1 MNDEDKLR
9 AALHA
14 DTPHVEVDPGGWDV
28 VRERGRSIHRRRWTV
43 RTGLAVVA
51 VIAIVF
57 GIAFV
62 TGTFDRA
69 ASRSITATPTP
80 AGNDQGDIVAT
91 LDHSIVVLSLH
102 DGHVVVV
109 RTIVDGLDALGS
121 VAVSPDGRTVY
132 YTHDVRT
139 CSDGRQIGGG
149 IAEVPMT
156 GGTPVEVLAPA
167 SDPIISPDGRW
178 LAYSSGNCESPQ
190 VVGVRSL
197 SGSTTVQE
205 EHSDGPNSTGPAMPV
220 SWSANSQQLFYLGD
234 EGDLYRLD
242 GIPQP
247 SGPPTNL
254 TTGIGPISAA
264 TTTPDGHVLIA
275 RQEANTYIIQHFDP
289 VPRGIDMRFVGIGP
303 TPTAMSLDAN
313 DRLLLR
319 FSGGADGSLSVQDGS
334 STDQSGPSAG
344 QPGTDLPHLIHGVHG
359 AAWIPGAT
367 STSPATPTTGPSTTT
382 SPNAV
387 IIPTPTT
394 ATTLSRRCLP
404 LPRSETA

>member
-1 MNDEDKLR
+1 
-9 AALHA
+9 
-14 DTPHVEVDPGGWDV
+14 
-28 VRERGRSIHRRRWTV
+28 
-43 RTGLAVVA
+43 
-51 VIAIVF
+51 
-57 GIAFV
+57 
-62 TGTFDRA
+62 
-69 ASRSITATPTP
+69 
-80 AGNDQGDIVAT
+80 
-91 LDHSIVVLSLH
+91 
-102 DGHVVVV
+102 
-109 RTIVDGLDALGS
+109 
-121 VAVSPDGRTVY
+121 
-132 YTHDVRT
+132 
-139 CSDGRQIGGG
+139 
-149 IAEVPMT
+149 
-156 GGTPVEVLAPA
+156 
-167 SDPIISPDGRW
+167 
-178 LAYSSGNCESPQ
+178 
-190 VVGVRSL
+190 
-197 SGSTTVQE
+197 
-205 EHSDGPNSTGPAMPV
+205 MPV

-394 ATTLSRRCLP
+394 ATAPVAQVPAVTAIGDSVMLGAGRELSDAIDGRTGAGTVRVDATEDRQLADAVELVRQYRKQHLLGNEVIVHLGTNGPVEALDFERLMNALDGVPHVIIVNVYVPRPWEQEVNDTLAAGVAARENAVLVDWHSYGDAHPELFYDDGIHLTP
-404 LPRSETA
+404 DGAKAYAQLIAAAVAAPSPTK